1 MNGNW
6 LLGCQSPEGR
16 KGLWMRLCKE
26 VIKGRNFTIMGH
38 MLLDC
43 WNSLDD
49 DFFFFFFFFLREG
62 MLHIAAGNGLFGRKI
77 AVIFLGKSYE
87 D

>member
-49 DFFFFFFFFLREG
+49 DFGFFFFF
-62 MLHIAAGNGLFGRKI
+62 
-77 AVIFLGKSYE
+77 
-87 D
+87 

>member
-49 DFFFFFFFFLREG
+49 DFFFFFKG
-62 MLHIAAGNGLFGRKI
+62 GDVAYSCRKWAI
-77 AVIFLGKSYE
+77 WKENCSDLPGQE
-87 D
+87 L